1 MTESGTTSFQFGPF
15 VLLVRERALR
25 NGVAAIPLTPKEFDT
40 LYVLVRE
47 AGRLVTKDQIIGEVW
62 PDSFVADG
70 SLSRNISVLRKV
82 LGDGFIQ
89 TVPKSGYRFI
99 GAVKPLD
106 EPTIQRTIATNDQF
120 KGARQD
126 GREAGEESLGP
137 RNRPAHLIADVAAA
151 RPDSNYWVRY
161 RSQKY
166 AIWVSVVV
174 LLAVMISTGAILLR
188 RVTGSTKM
196 AQPRF
201 ARLLVLPVQNLTG
214 VTEQEYLTNG
224 LTEELIT
231 RLGKIAPQS
240 LGVIA
245 QTTTMRLKYSPKS
258 PEEIG
263 SELNVEYVLASNLR
277 HLEKRVR
284 ISVQLVRVA
293 DRAQMWAADY
303 EREDQN
309 LLGISNKIAVSIAPR
324 LQLPSQEVIAPA
336 TEEGTKDNEA
346 YEDYLRGRYFWNKRL
361 KEEVSIARD
370 YFSKAV
376 ARDPNYAKAYSG
388 LADTYIVLAGSHM
401 PASVAFGKA
410 QEAAEKAIY
419 LDDTQAEPHNSLAY
433 VMYAENWDWAGA
445 DREYKRALTLDPQFA
460 VSHHWYFIYLT
471 SMKRFP
477 EAISE
482 AEKALEFDPLS
493 QSINYNAAMT
503 YILAG
508 QDERGLRQLQKAIEL
523 DPNNPVPYGYLG
535 LLYERQHKYDQAAQQ
550 FQKAEDFETEK
561 ATYLFDVA
569 GAYAREGKISEAR
582 HLAEKLTAYSKTHYT
597 NPYWFAAMYTG
608 FGDQDKAIYWLDLA
622 VHERSCTALEIN
634 TDSRLDFLRSDPR
647 FHKLTSEMHLAVP
660 VISRASE

>member
-1 MTESGTTSFQFGPF
+1 MSAGTPSPLLRFATFEVNIGTGELRRYGHRIKLQEKPFQILEALLERPGALVSREELHQRLWSGDTF
-15 VLLVRERALR
+15 VD
-25 NGVAAIPLTPKEFDT
+25 FDHN
-40 LYVLVRE
+40 LNNAVD
-47 AGRLVTKDQIIGEVW
+47 K
-62 PDSFVADG
+62 
-70 SLSRNISVLRKV
+70 LRKA
-82 LGDGFIQ
+82 LNDSAEQPKFIE
-89 TVPKSGYRFI
+89 TLPRRGYRFI
-99 GAVKPLD
+99 GAVEPLE
-106 EPTIQRTIATNDQF
+106 EPPGQPTIATNDQF
-120 KGARQD
+120 KEVRQD
-126 GREAGEESLGP
+126 GLVSQEESL
-137 RNRPAHLIADVAAA
+137 RTRDRPALLEIDVPAALHSTFW
-151 RPDSNYWVRY
+151 RSYSGQNYAVWA
-161 RSQKY
+161 S
-166 AIWVSVVV
+166 ALV
-174 LLAVMISTGAILLR
+174 LLMITISTVAVLLR
-188 RVTGSTKM
+188 KVTGSAKM
-196 AQPRF
+196 AQPSF

-214 VTEQEYLTNG
+214 VTEQEYLANG

-245 QTTTMRLKYSPKS
+245 PTTTMRLKNSPKS

-284 ISVQLVRVA
+284 ISVQLVRVG

-309 LLGISNKIAVSIAPR
+309 LLGIPNKIAVSIAPL
-324 LQLPSQEVIAPA
+324 LQLPSKAVIASVID
-336 TEEGTKDNEA
+336 EGTKDNEA
-346 YEDYLRGRYFWNKRL
+346 YGDYLRGRYFWNKRL

-388 LADTYIVLAGSHM
+388 LGDSYIVLAGSHI

-410 QEAAEKAIY
+410 Q
-419 LDDTQAEPHNSLAY
+419 EPHNSLAY

-445 DREYKRALTLDPQFA
+445 EREYKHALELDPQYA
-460 VSHHWYFIYLT
+460 VAHHWYFIYLT

-535 LLYERQHKYDQAAQQ
+535 LLYEREHKYDQAAQQ
-550 FQKAEDFETEK
+550 FQKAEGFETEK
-561 ATYLFDVA
+561 STYLFDVA
-569 GAYAREGKISEAR
+569 GAYAREGRVSEAR
-582 HLAEKLTAYSKTHYT
+582 RLAEKLTAHSKTHYT

-608 FGDQDKAIYWLDLA
+608 FGDQNKVIHWLELA
-622 VHERSCTALEIN
+622 VHQRSCTALEIN

-647 FHKLTSEMHLAVP
+647 FQKLTSEMRLAVQ
-660 VISRASE
+660 